1 MKIISST
8 VCRLVDMVRH
18 EGRALGEPDAGY
30 ERVSQQKGPQ
40 WQREFAPSALA
51 TNLKR
56 EAEGTAFLPPFLNAT
71 CQRGKKSD
79 CSAFF
84 GFRHLN
90 VLIII
95 RSLRNVNSVTDIRL
109 LLEKPPSAKGER
121 DKPER
126 KNLLLFSNVERRP
139 CTIKK
144 SFFRDREKDGHGQR
158 PS

>member
-1 MKIISST
+1 MHLIVLSFSLSIY
-8 VCRLVDMVRH
+8 
-18 EGRALGEPDAGY
+18 GWIGY

-95 RSLRNVNSVTDIRL
+95 RSLRNVNVI
-109 LLEKPPSAKGER
+109 AK
-121 DKPER
+121 KKKR
-126 KNLLLFSNVERRP
+126 KENLAALAVVPLFFL
-139 CTIKK
+139 
-144 SFFRDREKDGHGQR
+144 FFRGRK
-158 PS
+158 PSR